1 MDSFTDSKQKDKL
14 RDAIEFPQEYEQEY
28 QIWQM
33 AKKIGK
39 TDKFIRDN
47 YTHTQIVVRSMMDS
61 YKVYI
66 ENKLNKVD

>member
-39 TDKFIRDN
+39 TDNEIRDN
-47 YTHTQIVVRSMMDS
+47 YTHTQIIVRTMMDS
-61 YKVYI
+61 YKTYI